1 MDGKDTAMEGLEK
14 IEAKLRQDAQAEVER
29 LTAET
34 DAKAA
39 QIAREKAEAEENAK
53 KLGAI
58 QVKIAAKAGSNGKL
72 FGSVTSK
79 EISDALHEQ
88 FDLTIEKQKIV
99 QAEPIKSFGAYE
111 VKCKLGYEVTG
122 TIHVLVIEE
131 K

>member
-1 MDGKDTAMEGLEK
+1 
-14 IEAKLRQDAQAEVER
+14 
-29 LTAET
+29 
-34 DAKAA
+34 
-39 QIAREKAEAEENAK
+39 
-53 KLGAI
+53 
-58 QVKIAAKAGSNGKL
+58 VKIAAKAGSNGKL

-99 QAEPIKSFGAYE
+99 QADPIKSFGAYE